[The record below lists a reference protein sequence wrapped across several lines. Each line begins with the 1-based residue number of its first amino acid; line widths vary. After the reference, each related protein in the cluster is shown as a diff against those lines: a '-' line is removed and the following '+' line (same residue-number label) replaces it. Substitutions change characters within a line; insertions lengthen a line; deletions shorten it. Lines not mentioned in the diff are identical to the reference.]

1 MKDFLPLLRCSGA
14 KLRDA
19 VPQPNCDFW
28 LCPSRS
34 QSAQGHR
41 RKYLESSRKPWRKTL
56 RIYIFLGAA
65 VIVRPP
71 ENQTVL
77 ENSEVRIPCEG
88 QAEPANLTVRWYKD
102 GIPYN
107 KMANLEKKA
116 KILSDGTL
124 QIALITAE
132 DSGWYTCE
140 ITNGI
145 GKSITERAY
154 INVEC
159 K

>member
-1 MKDFLPLLRCSGA
+1 MQWCKTPRCGA
-14 KLRDA
+14 TA
-19 VPQPNCDFW
+19 HYCDFW
-28 LCPSRS
+28 LCLSRS
-34 QSAQGHR
+34 PGAHR
-41 RKYLESSRKPWRKTL
+41 ETRKYLESRKGNPGEKL
-56 RIYIFLGAA
+56 KNLHDFAVGAA

>member
-1 MKDFLPLLRCSGA
+1 MPRPTTATFGYAFRVLFPWWCTQGDEKVFGKRKENPGEKLKNLHDF
-14 KLRDA
+14 A
-19 VPQPNCDFW
+19 V
-28 LCPSRS
+28 
-34 QSAQGHR
+34 
-41 RKYLESSRKPWRKTL
+41 
-56 RIYIFLGAA
+56 GAA

>member
-1 MKDFLPLLRCSGA
+1 MQWCKTPRCGATAQLRLLAMPFAFSECTGTQE
-14 KLRDA
+14 K
-19 VPQPNCDFW
+19 VFGKQ
-28 LCPSRS
+28 
-34 QSAQGHR
+34 Q
-41 RKYLESSRKPWRKTL
+41 KTLEKNL

>member
-1 MKDFLPLLRCSGA
+1 MRCHGPTATFGYALRV
-14 KLRDA
+14 LRVHRDTGESIWKA
-19 VPQPNCDFW
+19 VP
-28 LCPSRS
+28 
-34 QSAQGHR
+34 R
-41 RKYLESSRKPWRKTL
+41 RKTREKNL

>member
-1 MKDFLPLLRCSGA
+1 
-14 KLRDA
+14 
-19 VPQPNCDFW
+19 
-28 LCPSRS
+28 
-34 QSAQGHR
+34 
-41 RKYLESSRKPWRKTL
+41 
-56 RIYIFLGAA
+56 
-65 VIVRPP
+65 
-71 ENQTVL
+71 
-77 ENSEVRIPCEG
+77 
-88 QAEPANLTVRWYKD
+88 
-102 GIPYN
+102 
-107 KMANLEKKA
+107 MANLEKKA